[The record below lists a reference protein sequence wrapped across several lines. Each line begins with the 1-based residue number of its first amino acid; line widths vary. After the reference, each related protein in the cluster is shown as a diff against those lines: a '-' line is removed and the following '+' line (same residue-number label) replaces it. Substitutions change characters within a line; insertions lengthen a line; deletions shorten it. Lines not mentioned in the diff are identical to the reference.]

1 MVSALPKGLGSV
13 RLSSF
18 PRVPFTI
25 FTIHGQRRRIYA
37 MLSGALYVSEAFI
50 DCVTFLTP
58 VAAAVGTVRSNLLK
72 V

>member
-1 MVSALPKGLGSV
+1 MVSALPKGLGASLILV
-13 RLSSF
+13 SQG
-18 PRVPFTI
+18 P